1 VKRGAEPDNGFPRL
15 DSTLAKLLL
24 LLAVVAV
31 GYALLKNYQRAIA
44 RQQEGKPP
52 AEPAAASGEDM
63 VRCAQCGVH
72 LPKSESFLSQGA
84 HFCSDEHR
92 KLGSSRDQ

>member
-1 VKRGAEPDNGFPRL
+1 
-15 DSTLAKLLL
+15 LAKLLL
-24 LLAVVAV
+24 LLVVVAV
-31 GYALLKNYQRAIA
+31 VYALLKNYQRAIN
-44 RQQEGKPP
+44 RQQEGTPP
-52 AEPAAASGEDM
+52 AKPAAASGEDM

-92 KLGSSRDQ
+92 KLGSSRGQ